1 MSLKVK
7 LAYKTR
13 MNINMKSFKNIKLDV
28 KSWRHI
34 LKLHTSYFILLTS
47 FFLLLSC
54 KSEFKDNSDKFKVG
68 VFEIP
73 AGDNFVKETIIRKDS
88 IQISKYGDNIDTLSI
103 KWKNNF
109 FYTLKYINPKNS
121 LQEDPMFIQINKIKE
136 DSYDFTVKIGFSKF
150 SKKGTIYKVK

>member
-1 MSLKVK
+1 MGLKVK

-34 LKLHTSYFILLTS
+34 LKLQTAYFIFLTS

>member
-1 MSLKVK
+1 MINLNKVNNK
-7 LAYKTR
+7 K
-13 MNINMKSFKNIKLDV
+13 KFKNLEF
-28 KSWRHI
+28 
-34 LKLHTSYFILLTS
+34 Y
-47 FFLLLSC
+47 FFLTLVLCVFSFSAC
-54 KSEFKDNSDKFKVG
+54 KSDFKDNSDRFKVG

-73 AGDNFVKETIIRKDS
+73 AGKDFVKETIIRKDT

-109 FYTLKYINPKNS
+109 FYTLKYINPKNN
-121 LQEDPMFIQINKIKE
+121 LQKDPMFVQINKLKE

>member
-1 MSLKVK
+1 M
-7 LAYKTR
+7 
-13 MNINMKSFKNIKLDV
+13 INFNKANNKKKFKNLEF
-28 KSWRHI
+28 
-34 LKLHTSYFILLTS
+34 Y
-47 FFLLLSC
+47 FFLTLILCIFSFSAC
-54 KSEFKDNSDKFKVG
+54 KSEFKDNSDRFKVG

-73 AGDNFVKETIIRKDS
+73 AGKDFVKETIIRKDT

-121 LQEDPMFIQINKIKE
+121 LQKDPMFVQINKLKE
-136 DSYDFTVKIGFSKF
+136 GSYDFTVKIGFSKF

>member
-1 MSLKVK
+1 M
-7 LAYKTR
+7 
-13 MNINMKSFKNIKLDV
+13 MNIEQRCKNKEIFTFKQSKRI
-28 KSWRHI
+28 I
-34 LKLHTSYFILLTS
+34 
-47 FFLLLSC
+47 LLLSLFTLLFSLNSC
-54 KSEFKDNSDKFKVG
+54 KSDFKDNSDRFKEG

-73 AGDNFVKETIIRKDS
+73 ASDDFVKETIIRKDS
-88 IQISKYGDNIDTLSI
+88 IQISKYGNNIDTLSI

-121 LQEDPMFIQINKIKE
+121 LQEDPMFIQINKIRE